1 MKKVITLFLSIVLL
15 TICLVSCEEECDHSG
30 SDWVVATPA
39 TCIAAGLNLL
49 ECNKCGEQR
58 TKTVPATGHN
68 WDDATCNDAKT
79 CKTCKIT
86 EGDPL
91 GHDYSAEVTLEATC
105 LVDGIEKHTC
115 ARCSDSYETAISHIG
130 HTNEHQDSGEDI
142 CSVCGETSY
151 STYSALTL
159 AVVYQKLLAPDTAT
173 INSVYAG
180 LYEWDNST
188 CVVVIPHVTAQ
199 ATAGGMVDKEYIVM
213 FDLTDGSMTFD
224 VLGIISAE
232 IDKDNGYVKYL
243 SGEALIN
250 CLDRLNNNLD
260 KRISLYELLE
270 DKSKILQKQNVNLIE
285 DYAKELSGVFNKE

>member
-1 MKKVITLFLSIVLL
+1 MKKIIVLFLS
-15 TICLVSCEEECDHSG
+15 TIMLCICFVSCEKECDHSG
-30 SDWVVATPA
+30 NSWIVATPA
-39 TCIAAGLNLL
+39 TCTTAGLNLL
-49 ECNKCGEQR
+49 ECSKCGEQQ

-68 WDDATCNDAKT
+68 WTDATCNDSKT
-79 CKTCKIT
+79 CKSCGIT
-86 EGDPL
+86 EGEPL

-115 ARCSDSYETAISHIG
+115 TRCSDSYETAISHIG
-130 HTNEHQDSGEDI
+130 HSNELQDSGEDI

-159 AVVYQKLLAPDTAT
+159 AVVYQKLLAPNTAT

-180 LYEWDNST
+180 LYEWNNST

-213 FDLTDGSMTFD
+213 FDLADGSMTFD
-224 VLGIISAE
+224 VLEIISAE
-232 IDKDNGYVKYL
+232 IDKDNRYVDIL

-250 CLDRLNNNLD
+250 CINRINNNLD
-260 KRISLYELLE
+260 KRIALYELLE
-270 DKSKILQKQNVNLIE
+270 DKSTLLQKQNVKLID
-285 DYAKELSGVFNKE
+285 DYARALSGVFN